1 MARVVWNHAEAERLL
16 NSQAGPVGRDL
27 HRRGRTVERGAKRRC
42 PVSEDGSNGN
52 PPGHLRDSITA
63 SEVGRDAAGLYVDV
77 GTDVDYA
84 LPVELGSRPHV
95 IESGGD
101 YPLRNPKTGQV
112 FGRRV
117 NHPGTKAQPY
127 LRPALDD
134 LRGE

>member
-1 MARVVWNHAEAERLL
+1 MWNHAEAARLL
-16 NSQAGPVGRDL
+16 DNPAGDVGRDL

-42 PVSEDGSNGN
+42 PVSPEGSGSN
-52 PPGHLRDSITA
+52 PPGHLRDSIAA
-63 SEVGRDAAGLYVDV
+63 SEVQHDALGLYVDV

-95 IESGGD
+95 IESHDD

-112 FGRRV
+112 FGQRV

-134 LRGE
+134 IRNE